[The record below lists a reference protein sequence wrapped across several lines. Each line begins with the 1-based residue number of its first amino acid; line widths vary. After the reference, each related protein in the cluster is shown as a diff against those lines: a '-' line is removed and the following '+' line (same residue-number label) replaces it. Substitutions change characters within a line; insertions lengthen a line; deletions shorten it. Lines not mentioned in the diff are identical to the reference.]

1 MTSIRANGITIEYE
15 TIGEAGRP
23 PILLVMGL
31 GAQLVSWPEELCQ
44 ALADRGFL
52 VIRYDNRDV
61 GLSAKFEG
69 PPPDLVAAA
78 GGDTSGAGYT
88 IADMAADGIGLLDAL
103 GLESAHVVGVSMGG
117 MIVQHMAM
125 DFPDRLLS
133 LCSIMS
139 APTGTF
145 AADPPTAEATAV
157 LTRSPARSREEAIDN
172 ALAGSAAI
180 GSPGFPLDE
189 ARVRARAELSYDRCF
204 YPPGFTRQLLAV
216 LSSGDW
222 SGRLAEVGIPTLV
235 IHGSAD
241 PLVRPSWGE
250 ATAKAIPGALL
261 LVIAGMGH
269 DLPEG
274 AWPELIEAIVDNAGR
289 AGAR

>member
-1 MTSIRANGITIEYE
+1 MTSLRANGITIECE

-23 PILLVMGL
+23 PLLLVMGL
-31 GAQLVSWPEELCQ
+31 GAQLVSWPKELCQ
-44 ALADRGFL
+44 AFADQGFL

-61 GLSAKFEG
+61 GLSTKMEG
-69 PPPDLVAAA
+69 PPPDLAAAAA
-78 GGDTSGAGYT
+78 GDLSGAGYG
-88 IADMAADGIGLLDAL
+88 IAAMADDGIGVMDAL
-103 GLESAHVVGVSMGG
+103 GIDRAHLVGVSMGG

-125 DFPDRLLS
+125 NFPDRLLS

-139 APTGTF
+139 APTGSLF
-145 AADPPTAEATAV
+145 ADPPTDEATAA
-157 LTRSPARSREEAIDN
+157 LTRAPATSRQEASDN
-172 ALAGSAAI
+172 ALAGAVAI

-204 YPPGFTRQLLAV
+204 YPQGFNRQLLAV

-222 SGRLAEVGIPTLV
+222 SDRLAEVNVPTLV

-250 ATAKAIPGALL
+250 ATARAIPGARL
-261 LVIAGMGH
+261 LVIPGMGH

-274 AWPELIEAIVDNAGR
+274 AWPELIEAIVDNAGK
-289 AGAR
+289 ATSP